1 VKWRALMAKDGSRD
15 KYAICFSTHTVC
27 KVVIH
32 DRVLFEA
39 WREGDPAVCLA
50 RYTGDDALARAQ
62 LAAEQDARGEQVA
75 A

>member
-27 KVVIH
+27 KVVVH
-32 DRVLFEA
+32 DRVYFEA
-39 WREGDPAVCLA
+39 WREGETEAFA
-50 RYTGDDALARAQ
+50 RYTGEDALARAK
-62 LAAEQDARGEQVA
+62 LAAEQDARGKQVA